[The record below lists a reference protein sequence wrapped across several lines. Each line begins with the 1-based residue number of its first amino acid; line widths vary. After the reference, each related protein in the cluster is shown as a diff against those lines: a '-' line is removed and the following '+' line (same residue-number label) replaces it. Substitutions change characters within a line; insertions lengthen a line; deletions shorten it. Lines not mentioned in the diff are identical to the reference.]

1 MGVAEGARATATRGG
16 AAGGPARPRRGRM
29 PGGLGAV
36 ARRAARGALV
46 PALAILTAL
55 LVGAVVIWATTGSLE
70 TALAAYA
77 GLLQGA
83 LGSPRAVAGT
93 LVRATPYVFAGLA
106 VALAFK
112 CGLFNI
118 GAEGQLA
125 LGALCTAAVGYG
137 LRLPAP
143 IHLPLALA
151 AGMLG
156 GFLWGAV
163 PGILKARTGAHEVI
177 TTIMMNY
184 LALQLVQYML
194 SGPMK
199 NPRTVAS
206 QTPSLERSA
215 WLPMLVPPLGLHA
228 GILLAAL
235 AAVAVWWLLQR
246 TVWGFELRTVG
257 ANAAAAR
264 YAGMPVPR
272 NVVLALALSGLLAGL
287 AGAVEVTGVALD
299 VTRVNPGGDRYFGL
313 GFSSGYGFDSIAVA
327 LLGRGNPFGVVA
339 AALLFGGLRAGATK
353 MQFDTQVPG
362 DIISVIQGLILL
374 FVAADAIIRRL
385 YRLPAGAAPE
395 PSPEAVPA
403 LTSGWGE
410 KVA

>member
-1 MGVAEGARATATRGG
+1 MTGQ
-16 AAGGPARPRRGRM
+16 
-29 PGGLGAV
+29 AV
-36 ARRAARGALV
+36 AGPDSKAQGLRSLVRQAAQAALV
-46 PALAILTAL
+46 PLLAIFTAL
-55 LVGAVVIWATTGSLE
+55 VIGALIIWLTTGSLG
-70 TALAAYA
+70 TALEAYR
-77 GLLQGA
+77 GLLKGA
-83 LGSPRAVAGT
+83 LGSPKAIAGT
-93 LVRATPYVFAGLA
+93 LVRATPYAFTGLA

-125 LGALCTAAVGYG
+125 LGALCAAWVGYA
-137 LRLPAP
+137 LHLPG
-143 IHLPLALA
+143 ILHLPLAILA
-151 AGMLG
+151 GIAG
-156 GFLWGAV
+156 GFIWGAV

-184 LALQLVQYML
+184 LALQIVAVLL

-199 NPRTVAS
+199 APRTVAS
-206 QTPSLERSA
+206 QTPVLDKSA
-215 WLPMLVPPLGLHA
+215 WLPMLIPSLQLHS
-228 GILLAAL
+228 GVLLAVL
-235 AAVAVWWLLQR
+235 VAIAIWWFLGR

-257 ANAAAAR
+257 VNAAAAR
-264 YAGMPVPR
+264 YAGMPVAR
-272 NVVLALALSGLLAGL
+272 NIVLAMALSGGLAGL

-299 VTRVNPGGDRYFGL
+299 VTTVTPDGTRYFGL
-313 GFSSGYGFDSIAVA
+313 GFSSGYGFDAIAVA

-374 FVAADAIIRRL
+374 FVAADTIIRRL
-385 YRLPAGAAPE
+385 YRVRVAPDAEAA
-395 PSPEAVPA
+395 PA